1 MPRVEGIAGADR
13 QQRPKCLDLMLWTQL
28 RRGSRIQASVMPA
41 GGTGVSD
48 VGLVNGHW
56 NG

>member
-41 GGTGVSD
+41 GGAGVSD